1 MGMGLTLG
9 HDIIVFATAIIQEMM
24 VPLFL
29 LVLAVLFRRALRTR
43 RTVL

>member
-1 MGMGLTLG
+1 MGIGSNLEGSFLVFGLAMAEEL
-9 HDIIVFATAIIQEMM
+9 M

-29 LVLAVLFRRALRTR
+29 LVIALLFRRALRTR